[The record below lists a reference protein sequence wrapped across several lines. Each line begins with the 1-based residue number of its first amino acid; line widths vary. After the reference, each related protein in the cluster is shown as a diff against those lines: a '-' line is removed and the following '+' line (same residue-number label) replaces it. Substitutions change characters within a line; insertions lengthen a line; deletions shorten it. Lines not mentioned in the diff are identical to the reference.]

1 MRRTRLLVLILLIV
15 SVIAFGI
22 MRFIEFSRQDYTMP
36 EIRMEQ
42 EEITISVN
50 DPEDVI
56 LEGVTAYDKKDG
68 NLSDVLVVEYI
79 SNFIS
84 DNRRIA
90 TLAVGDANGNISEA
104 KRTIRY
110 SDYHPPRFSLNGPL
124 IFSVNASNTDILSGI
139 SATDLLDGSI
149 NEKIRIDIEN
159 KSSRSTAAGDYVA
172 EVSVTNSAGDTS
184 KLEVTLSLYDQS
196 ELNSMP
202 DINLTEYLVYIK
214 KGESIDPWS
223 YVDSVRMNNTEY
235 TKQDD
240 GALYSANYQT
250 TLSMNPEEVEEDVI
264 HESEMQIANGVDSTI
279 PGVYEVV
286 YRIVNKSESTGTV
299 RLIVVVTDE
308 EA

>member
-36 EIRMEQ
+36 EIRMEK
-42 EEITISVN
+42 EEITMSVN
-50 DPEDVI
+50 DPEEVI

-68 NLSDVLVVEYI
+68 NLSNVLVVEYI

-110 SDYHPPRFSLNGPL
+110 SDYQPPRFSLDGPL

-159 KSSRSTAAGDYVA
+159 KSSRSTSAGDYSA
-172 EVSVTNSAGDTS
+172 EISVTNSAGDTS
-184 KLEVTLSLYDQS
+184 KLDVTLSLYDQS

-202 DINLTEYLVYIK
+202 DINLTKYLIYIK

-223 YVDSVRMNNTEY
+223 YVESVRMNNTEY
-235 TKQDD
+235 TKYDD
-240 GALYSANYQT
+240 GALYSVNYQT
-250 TLSMNPEEVEEDVI
+250 TLSTNPEEAEEAVI
-264 HESEMQIANGVDSTI
+264 HESEMQIANGVDSTT

-286 YRIVNKSESTGTV
+286 YRIVNKSEVTGTV

>member
-1 MRRTRLLVLILLIV
+1 MRRTRLLCLILLIV
-15 SVIAFGI
+15 SVIAFGA
-22 MRFIEFSRQDYTMP
+22 MRFIDFSRQDYSIP

-50 DPEDVI
+50 DPEEVI
-56 LEGVTAYDKKDG
+56 LEGVTAYDQKDG
-68 NLSDVLVVEYI
+68 NISNNLVVEYI

-90 TLAVGDANGNISEA
+90 TIGVVDANNNVSEA
-104 KRTIRY
+104 KRTLIY
-110 SDYHPPRFSLNGPL
+110 NDYQPPRFALERPL
-124 IFSVNASNTDILSGI
+124 IFSVNASNTDILEGI
-139 SATDLLDGSI
+139 SATDMLDGVI

-159 KSSRSTAAGDYVA
+159 KSSRSTAAGDYSA
-172 EVSVTNSAGDTS
+172 EISVTNSAGDKS
-184 KLEVTLSLYDQS
+184 KLDVTLSLYEQS

-202 DINLTEYLVYIK
+202 DINLTDYIVYIK

-223 YVDSVRMNNTEY
+223 YVESVRMNNTEY
-235 TKQDD
+235 TKYDD

-250 TLSMNPEEVEEDVI
+250 TLSTNPEEAEESVI
-264 HESEMQIANGVDSTI
+264 HESEMQIANGVDSTL

-286 YRIVNKSESTGTV
+286 YRIVNRNAVTGTV

>member
-1 MRRTRLLVLILLIV
+1 MRRTRLLCFILLII
-15 SVIAFGI
+15 SVAAFGV
-22 MRFIEFSRQDYTMP
+22 MRFIEFSRQDYSMP

-50 DPEDVI
+50 DPEEVI
-56 LEGVTAYDKKDG
+56 LEGVTAYDQKDG
-68 NLSDVLVVEYI
+68 NISDNLVVEYI

-84 DNRRIA
+84 NNRRIA
-90 TLAVGDANGNISEA
+90 TLGVVDSNNNVSEA
-104 KRTIRY
+104 KRTLVY
-110 SDYHPPRFSLNGPL
+110 SDYRPPRFAMEEPL
-124 IFSVNASNTDILSGI
+124 IFSVNASNADILEGI
-139 SATDLLDGSI
+139 SAIDMLDGVI

-159 KSSRSTAAGDYVA
+159 KSSRSTAAGDYST
-172 EVSVTNSAGDTS
+172 EISVTNSAGDTS
-184 KLEVTLSLYDQS
+184 KLDVTLSLYEQS

-202 DINLTEYLVYIK
+202 DINLTEYITYIK

-223 YVDSVRMNNTEY
+223 YVDSVRMNNTEFTRY
-235 TKQDD
+235 DD

-250 TLSMNPEEVEEDVI
+250 MLSTNPEEAEESVI
-264 HESEMQIANGVDSTI
+264 HESEMQIANGVDNTV

-286 YRIVNKSESTGTV
+286 YRIVSKNAVTGTV